1 MQASFA
7 TLATCLLGLVAHSEA
22 LGVPMSNNTL
32 VSRNQQG
39 WEPFVKWDW
48 CQRSKTV
55 QHETRE
61 LLSTKL
67 IVSSVTA
74 IRIAMGRTV
83 TSL

>member
-1 MQASFA
+1 MQVSFA
-7 TLATCLLGLVAHSEA
+7 TLGTCLLSLVAHSEA
-22 LGVPMSNNTL
+22 LGVPMSNSTL
-32 VSRNQQG
+32 VSRG
-39 WEPFVKWDW
+39 WDPFVKWDW